1 MDDAPLTNAEILMNE
16 IKGGGTGGGDPRTP
30 AEKAEET
37 QNITSDD
44 DPNIDENQF
53 FFNKELKGDSVGNP
67 KAQKEAEAEL
77 TKIKDNAELTQNL
90 SQYHGKRVLIL
101 VEVSKAL

>member
-1 MDDAPLTNAEILMNE
+1 MKRSEKFCPQE
-16 IKGGGTGGGDPRTP
+16 

-53 FFNKELKGDSVGNP
+53 FFNKELKGGSVGNP

-77 TKIKDNAELTQNL
+77 TKIKDKAEETQNL
-90 SQYHGKRVLIL
+90 KIL
-101 VEVSKAL
+101 NGRGSCS